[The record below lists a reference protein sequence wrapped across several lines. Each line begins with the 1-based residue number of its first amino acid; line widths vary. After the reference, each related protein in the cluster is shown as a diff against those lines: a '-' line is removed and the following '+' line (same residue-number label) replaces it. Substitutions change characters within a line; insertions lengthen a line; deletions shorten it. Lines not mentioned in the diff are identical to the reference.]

1 MRIFDFFSYFKKM
14 MLVFLILSAG
24 SLAFAGDKSATP
36 KKISRNISSVES
48 AMCPNNSPA
57 PAGNIEFCPKCK
69 NGNYRLLE
77 GCPNEGGA
85 GDSCPQGGC
94 NGGMPTE
101 AISRSN

>member
-1 MRIFDFFSYFKKM
+1 MQRLNFFKKM
-14 MLVFLILSAG
+14 ILVFLLLFVSSMGWA
-24 SLAFAGDKSATP
+24 LAKPVVA

-48 AMCPNNSPA
+48 VMCPNNSAA
-57 PAGNIEFCPKCK
+57 PSGNIEFCPKCK
-69 NGNYRLLE
+69 NGNYRLVE

-101 AISRSN
+101 TSSSN